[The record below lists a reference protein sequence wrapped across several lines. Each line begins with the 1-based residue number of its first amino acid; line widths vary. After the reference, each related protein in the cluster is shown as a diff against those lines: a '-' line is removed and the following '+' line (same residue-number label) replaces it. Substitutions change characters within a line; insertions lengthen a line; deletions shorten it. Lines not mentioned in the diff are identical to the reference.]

1 MNSRLPLRQHTRAA
15 TGPPDNNIQR
25 TKEEK
30 EQNAMSAASQSSD
43 LQPAGRYPA
52 KCTGIK
58 YAGIGEL
65 SMPANFRY
73 AEIFRRGRPRH
84 GKPGILSTY
93 DAFYIKHPPMS
104 TLHRAKLFAP
114 FDALAG
120 FGGRIAAKEV
130 LYKERKILTE
140 EEKEELDRRLA
151 VIHRLAPDTRT
162 AQKNRLRIEVTY
174 FSPCE
179 DPESESFGSG
189 RGQYRTA
196 AGIVRKV
203 DTLKR
208 RILVGD
214 QNIDLDTVTA
224 LSGNPLLEQIFPDE
238 TA

>member
-1 MNSRLPLRQHTRAA
+1 M
-15 TGPPDNNIQR
+15 
-25 TKEEK
+25 
-30 EQNAMSAASQSSD
+30 
-43 LQPAGRYPA
+43 
-52 KCTGIK
+52 
-58 YAGIGEL
+58 

-84 GKPGILSTY
+84 GKPGVLSTY
-93 DAFYIKHPPMS
+93 DAFYIKHPPMNS
-104 TLHRAKLFAP
+104 LRRAKLFAP

-130 LYKERKILTE
+130 LYKERQILTE

-151 VIHRLAPDTRT
+151 VIRSLAPDTRT
-162 AQKNRLRIEVTY
+162 ARKNRIRIEVTY

-189 RGQYRTA
+189 RGQYRTV
-196 AGIVRKV
+196 AGIVRKI
-203 DTLKR
+203 DLLKR
-208 RILVGD
+208 RILVED
-214 QNIDLDTVTA
+214 ESIDLDTVTA

>member
-1 MNSRLPLRQHTRAA
+1 
-15 TGPPDNNIQR
+15 
-25 TKEEK
+25 
-30 EQNAMSAASQSSD
+30 MSAS
-43 LQPAGRYPA
+43 LQNTNPQY
-52 KCTGIK
+52 TGI
-58 YAGIGEL
+58 GNI

-84 GKPGILSTY
+84 GKPGVLSTY

-104 TLHRAKLFAP
+104 PLRRAKLFAP

-162 AQKNRLRIEVTY
+162 AQKNRLRKI
-174 FSPCE
+174 
-179 DPESESFGSG
+179 DL
-189 RGQYRTA
+189 
-196 AGIVRKV
+196 
-203 DTLKR
+203 LKR
-208 RILVGD
+208 RILVED
-214 QNIDLDTVTA
+214 ESIDLDTVTA

>member
-1 MNSRLPLRQHTRAA
+1 M
-15 TGPPDNNIQR
+15 
-25 TKEEK
+25 
-30 EQNAMSAASQSSD
+30 
-43 LQPAGRYPA
+43 
-52 KCTGIK
+52 
-58 YAGIGEL
+58 

-84 GKPGILSTY
+84 GKPGVLSTY
-93 DAFYIKHPPMS
+93 DSFYIKHPPMN
-104 TLHRAKLFAP
+104 TLRRAKLFAP

-130 LYKERKILTE
+130 LYKERQFLTE

-151 VIHRLAPDTRT
+151 VIRSLTPDTRT
-162 AQKNRLRIEVTY
+162 ARKNRIRIEVTY

-189 RGQYRTA
+189 RGQYRTV

-203 DTLKR
+203 DILKR

-214 QNIDLDTVTA
+214 ENIDLDTVTA